1 MLEMLAG
8 VFVTLAT
15 LALVLEP
22 LVRPA
27 AASASRESASVLD
40 DIDFTDPMESGSTK
54 IQALMALKEIE
65 FDRATGKLS
74 DGDYASLKAKYSAE
88 ALTAI
93 KAEDALRADAVAVGD
108 DPAEAA
114 IRRAR
119 EEVTTVCPVC
129 GPRPEAGAKFCSS
142 CGRPFVRP
150 GSGPGCLQ
158 CGTAIPP
165 GAQFC
170 GECGARQA

>member
-1 MLEMLAG
+1 MLELLAA
-8 VFVTLAT
+8 VLVALAA

-22 LVRPA
+22 LVRPTA
-27 AASASRESASVLD
+27 AYAARGSASLLD
-40 DIDFTDPMESGSTK
+40 DIDFTDPQESGSIK

-74 DGDYASLKAKYSAE
+74 DEDYAALKAEYSAA

-93 KAEDALRADAVAVGD
+93 KAEDALMEDAAVVED

-114 IRRAR
+114 IRRASQ
-119 EEVTTVCPVC
+119 EVVTVCPVC

-142 CGRPFVRP
+142 CGRPFVTP
-150 GSGPGCLQ
+150 GSGPGCSR
-158 CGTAIPP
+158 CGAPVP
-165 GAQFC
+165 LGARFC

>member
-1 MLEMLAG
+1 MFEMLAG
-8 VFVTLAT
+8 VFVALAA

-27 AASASRESASVLD
+27 AASASRGSASLLD
-40 DIDFTDPMESGSTK
+40 EIDFTDPQESGSTK

-74 DGDYASLKAKYSAE
+74 DDDYASLKAKYSAE

-93 KAEDALRADAVAVGD
+93 RAEDAVREDAVAVGD

-114 IRRAR
+114 VRRAR
-119 EEVTTVCPVC
+119 AEVTAVCPVC
-129 GPRPEAGAKFCSS
+129 GPRPEAAAKFCSS
-142 CGRPFVRP
+142 CGRPFVTS
-150 GSGPGCLQ
+150 GSGPGCSQ

>member
-1 MLEMLAG
+1 MFEMLAG
-8 VFVTLAT
+8 VFVAVAA

-27 AASASRESASVLD
+27 AASASRGYASLLD
-40 DIDFTDPMESGSTK
+40 DIDFTDPQESGSTK

-74 DGDYASLKAKYSAE
+74 DDDYASLKAKYSAE

-93 KAEDALRADAVAVGD
+93 KAEDSLREDVVAVGD

-114 IRRAR
+114 VRRVRA
-119 EEVTTVCPVC
+119 EVTAVCPVC

-142 CGRPFVRP
+142 CGRPFVTS
-150 GSGPGCLQ
+150 GLGPGCQ
-158 CGTAIPP
+158 KCGSVVPP

-170 GECGARQA
+170 GECGARRA